1 MSTHIME
8 PHSQVTL
15 NTFFWVF
22 RPRVSHNPH
31 KEDLMMTPSKKKL
44 SKSNPKTIQKK
55 IDYHILFKQFKSS
68 ASLFQSVLFEWSPAI
83 NWDITKNSREF
94 LLASFRSLA
103 SYILDIPIL
112 LRQGKQYVIPSNLES
127 VEAIFEYRLF
137 DQLENISFW
146 SNQVNTTHTI
156 GTVRS
161 LLWPGYIAYTFFNKN
176 IFGGVYVGNGLKQ
189 VELAFYLWSI

>member
-1 MSTHIME
+1 M
-8 PHSQVTL
+8 
-15 NTFFWVF
+15 
-22 RPRVSHNPH
+22 
-31 KEDLMMTPSKKKL
+31 
-44 SKSNPKTIQKK
+44 
-55 IDYHILFKQFKSS
+55 
-68 ASLFQSVLFEWSPAI
+68 
-83 NWDITKNSREF
+83 
-94 LLASFRSLA
+94 ASFRSLA
-103 SYILDIPIL
+103 SHILDIPIL

-189 VELAFYLWSI
+189 VELAFYL